1 MPIRPLDVRRILND
15 QGASEARPLPAE
27 HVASPTSP
35 STSAKSGSSGRTS
48 FQSHGRTVSLA
59 AESMN
64 PGAATPSRSNRFS
77 MTFPIQPATREQ
89 SPNRPANISPTK
101 DTVAPEAVASPTG
114 PTDSNFLT
122 AIAAQERRVLELKE
136 ELQRAEKD
144 LDKLK
149 RQWANHEA
157 HKKKND
163 AKRVTKLQPLNTTM
177 PVPETQE
184 DEDGSSAWM
193 QMEMERRK
201 ALLNGEKRSSRTVFS
216 GSRHTRA
223 LSLLSPVQK
232 TGPSTFPSHPPRQD
246 SLPRASLESE
256 KQARPSYLSRASTT
270 PDITA
275 EVARTVDAHIDL
287 TQANVDREALI
298 KTGKKMAT
306 DFKDG
311 LWTFWEDL
319 RQATVGDEATQ
330 VMPPQMQRQNS
341 SQTIPSNSRR
351 DNSRSASLRP
361 SSRGSTASKGS
372 TETRRP
378 NTRSPVNR
386 RQSPAKEPPLVDVG
400 GTFWNEANLPVPHEA
415 NAPVKKAAS
424 KHHKAPSLAPST
436 ASSAGGEAWDT
447 WDEHSPQDSRSSSAT
462 SEGTAN
468 NAENLTTPSA
478 QNQRQH
484 SPSSGGKKDPI
495 PWPALSKLSPAASQ
509 LKRTA
514 SHLMNE
520 WEKSMTPS
528 PGQEYRGEDEGYPG
542 FSAEAAAL
550 TPKKE

>member
-1 MPIRPLDVRRILND
+1 M
-15 QGASEARPLPAE
+15 
-27 HVASPTSP
+27 
-35 STSAKSGSSGRTS
+35 
-48 FQSHGRTVSLA
+48 SLA

-64 PGAATPSRSNRFS
+64 SGGAATPSRSNRFS
-77 MTFPIQPATREQ
+77 MTFPIQPSTREQ

-101 DTVAPEAVASPTG
+101 DTVASEAVASPTG

-184 DEDGSSAWM
+184 DEDGSSTWM

-232 TGPSTFPSHPPRQD
+232 SGPSPFPPHPPRQD

-275 EVARTVDAHIDL
+275 EVARVVDSQIDL

-330 VMPPQMQRQNS
+330 AMTPPMQRQNS
-341 SQTIPSNSRR
+341 SQTIRSQSRR
-351 DNSRSASLRP
+351 DNSRGASLRP

-378 NTRSPVNR
+378 ATRSPVNR
-386 RQSPAKEPPLVDVG
+386 RHPPTKLTEEPPLVDVG
-400 GTFWNEANLPVPHEA
+400 GTFWSDANLPIPQAA
-415 NAPVKKAAS
+415 NAPVKKTAS

-436 ASSAGGEAWDT
+436 ASSAEAWDT
-447 WDEHSPQDSRSSSAT
+447 WDEQSPQDSRSSSAT

-468 NAENLTTPSA
+468 NADTLSTPNA
-478 QNQRQH
+478 QHQQQ

-495 PWPALSKLSPAASQ
+495 PWPALSRLSPAASQ

-550 TPKKE
+550 TPRKG